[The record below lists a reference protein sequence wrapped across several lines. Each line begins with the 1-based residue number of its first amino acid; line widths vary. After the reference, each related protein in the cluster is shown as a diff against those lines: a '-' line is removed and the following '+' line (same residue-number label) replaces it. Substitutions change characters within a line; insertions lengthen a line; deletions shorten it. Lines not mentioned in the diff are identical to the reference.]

1 MKNLLSILLS
11 LSLILGMGVTNQD
24 YVEAAKSNNSTA
36 QISSR
41 QDNSSQKSSYVRF
54 AKRAKS
60 TKSKSSRKST
70 TKTKKSTKSKKS
82 TVTKKSK
89 RSTTKTN
96 RKSSSSTKTK
106 KNNSKGYTT
115 DTTQGKIKGNKNSM
129 IYHVPGGASYDKIS
143 VNNVVYFDTEQDAI
157 NAGYRKAKR

>member
-11 LSLILGMGVTNQD
+11 LSLIFGMGVTNQD

-36 QISSR
+36 QISSQ
-41 QDNSSQKSSYVRF
+41 QDNSSQKSSHVRF
-54 AKRAKS
+54 AKRAKF
-60 TKSKSSRKST
+60 TKSKSTKKSG
-70 TKTKKSTKSKKS
+70 TKKSTKSKKN

-106 KNNSKGYTT
+106 RSSSKGYTA
-115 DTTQGKIKGNKNSM
+115 DTTQGKIKGNKSSM

>member
-11 LSLILGMGVTNQD
+11 LSLIFGMGVTNQD

-36 QISSR
+36 QISSQ
-41 QDNSSQKSSYVRF
+41 QDNSSQKSSHVRF
-54 AKRAKS
+54 AKRGKS
-60 TKSKSSRKST
+60 TKSKSTKKST
-70 TKTKKSTKSKKS
+70 TKTKKSAKSKKS
-82 TVTKKSK
+82 TGTKKSK
-89 RSTTKTN
+89 KSTIKTN

-106 KNNSKGYTT
+106 RSSSKGYTA

>member
-1 MKNLLSILLS
+1 MKKLLSILLS
-11 LSLILGMGVTNQD
+11 LSLIFGMGVTNQD
-24 YVEAAKSNNSTA
+24 YVEAVKSNNSTSL
-36 QISSR
+36 ISL
-41 QDNSSQKSSYVRF
+41 QQGNVSQKSSYVRF

-82 TVTKKSK
+82 TGTKKSK
-89 RSTTKTN
+89 KSTIKTN

-106 KNNSKGYTT
+106 RSSSKGYTA
-115 DTTQGKIKGNKNSM
+115 DTTQGKIKGNKNYM